1 VAATGP
7 VLRNHPDGVLVA
19 VWVVPGA
26 AREEV
31 VGAHDGALRVRVSA
45 PAEAGKANRA
55 AAALVARALGVRR
68 AEVVSGHTARRKQVL
83 LPGVTLEAVE
93 RSLAALLADR

>member
-1 VAATGP
+1 MAATGP

-31 VGAHDGALRVRVSA
+31 VGVHAGALRVRVSA
-45 PAEAGKANRA
+45 PAEAGTANRA
-55 AAALVARALGVRR
+55 AAEAIERGLGQISR
-68 AEVVSGHTARRKQVL
+68 HTTSWDGA
-83 LPGVTLEAVE
+83 G
-93 RSLAALLADR
+93 